1 VLEPK
6 ASALAAGSSSSSSSL
21 LEDEDDAGRPA
32 AVVAA
37 GADACPSFLFRAAAA
52 CLTVMRNGAGR
63 GAAGD
68 DLGDNSGDGDGDG
81 DGDES
86 ELARADSSSLAFG
99 GDCGSRAPLRFALAS
114 LTEDSPCSFTSVA
127 SRSFIELRG
136 P

>member
-1 VLEPK
+1 VLEQK

-52 CLTVMRNGAGR
+52 CRTVMRNGAGR

-68 DLGDNSGDGDGDG
+68 DLGGNSG

-99 GDCGSRAPLRFALAS
+99 GDCGSRASLRFALAS